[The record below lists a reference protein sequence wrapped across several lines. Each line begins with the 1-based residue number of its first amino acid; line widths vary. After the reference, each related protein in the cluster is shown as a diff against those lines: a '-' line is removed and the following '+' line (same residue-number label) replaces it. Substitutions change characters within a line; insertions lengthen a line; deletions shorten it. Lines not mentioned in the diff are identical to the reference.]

1 MSNLVDFITPLQ
13 WITTPLL
20 ARGKKLHQ
28 GLVSTYGGMIKDI
41 EARLHAGEDVP
52 DCLAKTLILNR
63 EQEGLDWEDM
73 CMLIAVFVLGGVHSV
88 RRS

>member
-52 DCLAKTLILNR
+52 DCLAKTMLVNQRSENLDHLDMTILTSAF
-63 EQEGLDWEDM
+63 M
-73 CMLIAVFVLGGVHSV
+73 IGGVETVSKL
-88 RRS
+88 

>member
-1 MSNLVDFITPLQ
+1 MSNLVDFITPSQ

>member
-1 MSNLVDFITPLQ
+1 M
-13 WITTPLL
+13 
-20 ARGKKLHQ
+20 RGKQLNRDILALSKP
-28 GLVSTYGGMIKDI
+28 LVANI
-41 EARLHAGEDVP
+41 EGRLQRGEHVP